1 MDGCGRVLIILFSN
15 KCTALVFMKKETS
28 YQFEVNMEIA
38 VKPNLPVKK
47 TELFKAFD
55 MQNQAIQKNTAENQN
70 AALIYKNKQ
79 ARKKANNLTGLKL
92 LVGVVGVF
100 LSIKTISSLIK
111 KNQIKKLVAELD
123 ALKIKLEEIAQKLE
137 SKQLEF
143 KMDNLVPSQLK
154 TTLQEF
160 IEEWSLIKQELT
172 ELRKEL
178 NADPQ
183 NKLNLENKKNAC
195 LEKYK
200 EPLALTKKQKRLKK
214 EIQEL
219 EAKEKEL
226 LNRKAELESKI
237 ESKKDALKSN
247 HPEKNRDE
255 YNDYW
260 DDWYDNDWG
269 DEDFF
274 THNYL
279 DD

>member
-1 MDGCGRVLIILFSN
+1 
-15 KCTALVFMKKETS
+15 MKKETS

-55 MQNQAIQKNTAENQN
+55 MQNQAIQKNTTENQN

-79 ARKKANNLTGLKL
+79 ARKKANNLTAITL
-92 LVGVVGVF
+92 LAGVVGVF
-100 LSIKTISSLIK
+100 VSIKAISSLIK
-111 KNQIKKLVAELD
+111 KKQIKKLVAELD
-123 ALKIKLEEIAQKLE
+123 TLKIKLSEIKEKLE
-137 SKQLEF
+137 SKQFEF

-154 TTLQEF
+154 TTIQEF
-160 IEEWSLIKQELT
+160 NKEWSLIKQELT

-178 NADPQ
+178 NAAPQ
-183 NKLNLENKKNAC
+183 KKLNLDNKKNAC

-247 HPEKNRDE
+247 HPEKNKDE
-255 YNDYW
+255 YNDCW
-260 DDWYDNDWG
+260 DDWCDNDWG
-269 DEDFF
+269 EEDFF